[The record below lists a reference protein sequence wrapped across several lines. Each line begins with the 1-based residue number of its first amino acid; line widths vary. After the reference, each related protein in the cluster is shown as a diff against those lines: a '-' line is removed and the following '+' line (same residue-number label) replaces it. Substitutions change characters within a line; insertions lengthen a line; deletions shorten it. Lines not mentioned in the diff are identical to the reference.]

1 MTEPSGLFPGG
12 AAAAGR
18 EVGMM
23 ARISSLIVGMA
34 AGAAICVLPS
44 VSSLAADDTNV
55 FAGKTITIIAGL
67 PPGGGV
73 DGEMRVAAR
82 HIGRFIPGNP
92 AIVAQNMP
100 GAGGMVL
107 GNFLLH
113 AAPDGLTLAMPG
125 RSGFLLSNV
134 VPQKGVAYDLTKFS
148 YVGGAGSTNNALWL
162 RKGAGI
168 ASLADLDKA
177 EKEIV
182 IGALSPRTGD
192 AIIPKVLAKYQGWK
206 FKIVFGYPG
215 FNEVLTATER
225 GEVDGFLTHEGS
237 IRTSR
242 PDLID
247 SGFLKPVLQS
257 VDDLPGVPL
266 IASVLRDPKE
276 KALLGLLETP
286 SEIGLPLMGPP
297 AMPADRLAILR
308 QAYARMVS
316 DAAYRE
322 EAEKRGLP
330 VGRAISGPDLQT
342 KIAASL
348 HSVDPAVLQEY
359 LALTGE
365 KGG

>member
-1 MTEPSGLFPGG
+1 
-12 AAAAGR
+12 
-18 EVGMM
+18 M
-23 ARISSLIVGMA
+23 ARYASMTFLVA
-34 AGAAICVLPS
+34 ALAAICVLPS
-44 VSSLAADDTNV
+44 IQPATADESN
-55 FAGKTITIIAGL
+55 FYAGKTITLIAGL

-82 HIGRFIPGNP
+82 HLGHFIPGNP

-148 YVGGAGSTNNALWL
+148 YVGGAGSTNNVLWL
-162 RKGAGI
+162 RKGTGI
-168 ASLADLDKA
+168 ATVAELARSQ
-177 EKEIV
+177 KEIV

-192 AIIPKVLAKYQGWK
+192 AVIPKVLAKYQGWK
-206 FKIVFGYPG
+206 LKIVFGYPG

-237 IRTSR
+237 IRNTR

-247 SGFLKPVLQS
+247 SGTLKPVLQS
-257 VDDLPGVPL
+257 VEDLPGVPL
-266 IASVLRDPKE
+266 LMTVVGDAKE

-297 AMPADRLAILR
+297 GIPADRLAILR
-308 QAYARMVS
+308 QAYARMVA
-316 DAAYRE
+316 DPAYRE

-330 VGRAISGPDLQT
+330 VGRAISGPDLQ
-342 KIAASL
+342 KKVAASL
-348 HSVDPAVLQEY
+348 SKVDPAVLQEY

-365 KGG
+365 QKAD

>member
-1 MTEPSGLFPGG
+1 
-12 AAAAGR
+12 
-18 EVGMM
+18 M
-23 ARISSLIVGMA
+23 ARLSSLISSMA
-34 AGAAICVLPS
+34 ALAAICLLPS
-44 VSSLAADDTNV
+44 AARAAEEVSIFS
-55 FAGKTITIIAGL
+55 GKTITLIAGL

-82 HIGRFIPGNP
+82 HLSRFIPGNP
-92 AIVAQNMP
+92 PIVAQNMP

-113 AAPDGLTLAMPG
+113 APPDGLTLAMPG

-134 VPQKGVAYDLTKFS
+134 VPQKGVAYDLRKFS
-148 YVGGAGSTNNALWL
+148 YIGGAGSTNNVLWL

-177 EKEIV
+177 QKEIV

-206 FKIVFGYPG
+206 LKIVFGYPG
-215 FNEVLTATER
+215 FNEVLSATER

-237 IRTSR
+237 IRNTR
-242 PDLID
+242 PDMID
-247 SGFLKPVLQS
+247 SGLLRPIVQS
-257 VDDLPGVPL
+257 IEDLPGVPVL
-266 IASVLRDPKE
+266 TSVLRDAQE

-297 AMPADRLAILR
+297 DMPPERLAILR
-308 QAYARMVS
+308 QSYARMVA
-316 DAAYRE
+316 DPAYRE

-330 VGRAISGPDLQT
+330 VGRAISGPDLQK
-342 KIAASL
+342 KIADSL
-348 HSVDPAVLQEY
+348 SSVPPAVLQEY

-365 KGG
+365 GG